1 MAIRVS
7 FALSEQKQI
16 KIFLTCLIHAFSL
29 MQMQGAGTRR
39 HSYLFQGFR
48 NEADALK

>member
-1 MAIRVS
+1 M
-7 FALSEQKQI
+7 SEKDAKQNQWI
-16 KIFLTCLIHAFSL
+16 NLKQSLTCLIHAFSL